1 MPKKVFTI
9 HVRFHDVLYD
19 KIIAEGERLGMS
31 QTDTV
36 RYLLTKYF
44 EAEDV
49 KKMSQ
54 GGGA

>member
-1 MPKKVFTI
+1 MTTKAFTI
-9 HVRFHDVLYD
+9 HVRFTEVLYD
-19 KIIAEGERLGMS
+19 RILVEGERLGMS

-44 EAEDV
+44 EEQDE
-49 KKMSQ
+49 KKDQ